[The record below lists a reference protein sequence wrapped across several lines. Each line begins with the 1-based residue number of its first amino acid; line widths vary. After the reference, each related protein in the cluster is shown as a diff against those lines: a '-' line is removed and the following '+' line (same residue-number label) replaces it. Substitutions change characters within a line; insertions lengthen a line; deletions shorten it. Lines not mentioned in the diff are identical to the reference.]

1 MTSLDHNLIHRFNI
15 GDALRRSAARSPR
28 QRAIHFQGREFNYAE
43 LDRLANQLARK
54 LMENGVGKGDSVAIF
69 ATNSPEYVAAFF
81 GCARIGAVLVPI
93 NLMFTADDVAYVLKK
108 TRVKALL
115 LEPAFAGKVGAR
127 PEVCL
132 LLDENFPAALAACD
146 GGPVE
151 QLVESEAP
159 HLIIFTSGT
168 TAQPKGVVLT
178 HLNFYAYL
186 MASYADYGLD
196 RGIKY
201 LLALPMFH
209 VAGLVMTFGCFASGC
224 ESVIIP
230 LPKPEQIIQA
240 ITVHRV
246 SSLSLPATIW
256 VGLIRMP
263 LIEAM
268 DLSSL
273 KRLFVFQYLPTPVF
287 ERWRRLAPNAEW
299 INCWGQTETTVL
311 GSTTPAAELG
321 RMLAAPDPIG
331 LRHLPLELR
340 IVDEEMKDVEPGK
353 PGEIVL
359 RGPCVTPG
367 YFEDP
372 AANEA
377 LFRGGWHHTGDV
389 ARVDEHGC
397 LYFLD
402 RKKDMIKTGGENVS
416 SQEVEE
422 AIAQHPAVAEVA
434 VVGLHDPYWIEK
446 VVACVVPMPGAT
458 VNEDELLAHARSR
471 LASFK
476 VPKEFHI
483 MPEFPKN
490 PTGKVLKRVL
500 RQQLGDEGGR
510 ASTPQRAKPAR
521 SGDPGGGAGR

>member
-1 MTSLDHNLIHRFNI
+1 MATLHHNLIHRFNV
-15 GDALRRSAARSPR
+15 GDALRRSAARAPQ
-28 QRAIHFQGREFNYAE
+28 QRAIHFQGRELTYAA
-43 LDRLANQLARK
+43 LDALANQMARK
-54 LMENGVGKGDSVAIF
+54 LMESGVGKGDSVAIY

-93 NLMFTADDVAYVLKK
+93 NLMFIPDDVGYVLEK

-115 LEPAFAGKVGAR
+115 VEPMFEGKVSR
-127 PEVCL
+127 KPPVCF
-132 LLDENFPAALAACD
+132 LLDGKFRESLSACD
-146 GGPVE
+146 GSPVE

-168 TAQPKGVVLT
+168 TARPKGVVIT

-186 MASYADYGLD
+186 LASTADYGVDPSL
-196 RGIKY
+196 KF

-230 LPKPEQIIQA
+230 LPKPDQIIQA
-240 ITVHRV
+240 ITVQRINC
-246 SSLSLPATIW
+246 LSLPATVWI
-256 VGLIRMP
+256 GLIRMP

-273 KRLFVFQYLPTPVF
+273 KRLFVFQYLPTPIF

-299 INCWGQTETTVL
+299 INCWGQTESTAL
-311 GSTTPAAELG
+311 GSTTPATELG
-321 RMLAAPDPIG
+321 RMLASPDPIG
-331 LRHLPLELR
+331 LRHLVLELR
-340 IVDEEMKDVEPGK
+340 LVDEEMNDVKPGE

-359 RGPCVTPG
+359 RGPSITPG

-372 AANEA
+372 GANEA

-389 ARVDEHGC
+389 ARVDEHGS

-402 RKKDMIKTGGENVS
+402 PHKDIIKTGGENVS

-422 AIAQHPAVAEVA
+422 AIAQHPGVAEVA
-434 VVGLHDPYWIEK
+434 VIGLHDPYWIEK
-446 VVACVVPMPGAT
+446 VVACVVPVPGAN
-458 VNEDELLAHARSR
+458 VNEQDVLAHARSR

-476 VPKEFHI
+476 VPKEVHV

-500 RQQLGDEGGR
+500 RQQLNGESDG
-510 ASTPQRAKPAR
+510 AR
-521 SGDPGGGAGR
+521 K

>member
-1 MTSLDHNLIHRFNI
+1 MTALAHNLIHRFNV
-15 GDALRRSAARSPR
+15 GDALRRSAARAPE
-28 QRAIHFQGREFNYAE
+28 QPAIHFQGRRFTYAE

-54 LMENGVGKGDSVAIF
+54 LMQSGVSAGDSVAIF

-93 NLMFTADDVAYVLKK
+93 NLMFTSEDVSYVLEK
-108 TRVKALL
+108 TRVKALF
-115 LEPAFAGKVGAR
+115 LEPAFAAKVSTA
-127 PEVCL
+127 PENCF
-132 LLDENFPAALAACD
+132 LLDDKFSALLAACD
-146 GGPVE
+146 GNPVE
-151 QLVESEAP
+151 ELVESDAP

-168 TAQPKGVVLT
+168 TARPKGVVLT

-186 MASYADYGLD
+186 LASYADYGRD
-196 RGIKY
+196 ASIKY

-230 LPKPEQIIQA
+230 LPRPELIIPA
-240 ITVHRV
+240 ITVQKV
-246 SSLSLPATIW
+246 NSLSLPATVW
-256 VGLIRMP
+256 VGLLRMP

-287 ERWRRLAPNAEW
+287 ERWRRLAPHAEW
-299 INCWGQTETTVL
+299 INCWGQTETTAL
-311 GSTTPAAELG
+311 GSTTPPAELG

-331 LRHLPLELR
+331 VRHTPVELR

-353 PGEIVL
+353 AGEIVL
-359 RGPCVTPG
+359 RGPCVSPG

-389 ARVDEHGC
+389 ARVDEHGW

-434 VVGLHDPYWIEK
+434 VIGLHDPYWIEK
-446 VVACVVPMPGAT
+446 VVACVVPMPGKT
-458 VNEDELLAHARSR
+458 VSQEELLEHARSR
-471 LASFK
+471 LAGYK
-476 VPKEFHI
+476 VPKEFHM

-500 RQQLGDEGGR
+500 RQQLNGEIES
-510 ASTPQRAKPAR
+510 A
-521 SGDPGGGAGR
+521 GAGR

>member
-1 MTSLDHNLIHRFNI
+1 MSDLQFNLIHRFNV
-15 GDALRRSAARSPR
+15 GDALRRSAARAPQ
-28 QRAIHFQGREFNYAE
+28 QRAIHFQGRELTYAE
-43 LDRLANQLARK
+43 LDALANQMAHK
-54 LMENGVGKGDSVAIF
+54 LLESGVSNGDSVAIY

-93 NLMFTADDVAYVLKK
+93 NLMFTPDDVSYVLQK

-115 LEPAFAGKVGAR
+115 VEPIFADKVNSKPAI
-127 PEVCL
+127 CF
-132 LLDENFPAALAACD
+132 LLDEKFSEALSTCSAA
-146 GGPVE
+146 PVE
-151 QLVESEAP
+151 RLVESEAS

-168 TAQPKGVVLT
+168 TARPKGVVLT
-178 HLNFYAYL
+178 HLNFYSYL
-186 MASYADYGLD
+186 LASYADYGRD
-196 RGIKY
+196 SSIKY

-230 LPKPEQIIQA
+230 LPKPDQIIQA

-246 SSLSLPATIW
+246 NSLSLPATVWI
-256 VGLIRMP
+256 GLIRMP

-273 KRLFVFQYLPTPVF
+273 KRLFVFQYLPTPIF
-287 ERWRRLAPNAEW
+287 QRWRRLAPNAEW
-299 INCWGQTETTVL
+299 INCWGQTETTAL

-321 RMLAAPDPIG
+321 RMLASPDPIG
-331 LRHLPLELR
+331 VRHMPLELR
-340 IVDEEMKDVEPGK
+340 LVDEEMNDVAPGQ

-359 RGPCVTPG
+359 RGPCISPG
-367 YFEDP
+367 YFEDA
-372 AANEA
+372 AANET

-389 ARVDEHGC
+389 AHVDEHGW

-422 AIAQHPAVAEVA
+422 ALAQCPGVAEVA
-434 VVGLHDPYWIEK
+434 VIGLQDPYWIEK
-446 VVACVVPMPGAT
+446 VVACVVPMPGAK
-458 VNEDELLAHARSR
+458 VIEEELLAHARTR

-476 VPKEFHI
+476 VPKEIHV
-483 MPEFPKN
+483 MAEFPKN

-500 RQQLGDEGGR
+500 RQQFNGDS
-510 ASTPQRAKPAR
+510 A
-521 SGDPGGGAGR
+521 GAGA